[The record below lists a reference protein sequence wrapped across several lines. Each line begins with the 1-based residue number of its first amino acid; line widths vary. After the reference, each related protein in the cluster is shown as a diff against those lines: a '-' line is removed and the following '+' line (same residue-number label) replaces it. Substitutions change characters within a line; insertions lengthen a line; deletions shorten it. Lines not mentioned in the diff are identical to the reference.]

1 MTNFMKTLPR
11 QRTPQ
16 MLDLTP
22 RAIRRIDTE
31 PPVTIWN
38 VTKMILGALL
48 LGTLALAVILLAGG
62 WAS

>member
-1 MTNFMKTLPR
+1 
-11 QRTPQ
+11 